1 MFYKMVTT
9 IKKGTSREKIR
20 AALKKRAVKVKGPD
34 LKKYCGSLSLKEDPL
49 MLQKAFRNEWK

>member
-1 MFYKMVTT
+1 MVTI

-34 LKKYCGSLSLKEDPL
+34 LKKYCGSISLKEDPL
-49 MLQKAFRNEWK
+49 MLQKAFRNEWE